1 MVDYVNVY
9 KLSLITNGD
18 FESSSFSG
26 WWAWGDGGTTTLIN
40 SNANTGTH
48 AVEET
53 GGECSL
59 EQPLPASR
67 QILLIHLVV
76 LARYPQIHE
85 LGTWDHMVK
94 PCGTSSQIRI

>member
-59 EQPLPASR
+59 EQTITGLTPNTTYTFGGFGKVSAN
-67 QILLIHLVV
+67 
-76 LARYPQIHE
+76 
-85 LGTWDHMVK
+85 T
-94 PCGTSSQIRI
+94 